1 MQAACGRS
9 CTRHTHAVRRRPV
22 IASSMVNPSRTM
34 LLPMMVCAAV
44 ASTLTACAR
53 PSEDADRRSAI
64 PTSPGRP
71 GESEAKRLHR
81 HGVNCMETLERPDC
95 AKKYFEDLVAL
106 NPKREREL
114 VGDAL
119 FRLVWIY
126 DREGDDAR
134 VTELIRRF
142 WELGT
147 AGGSAGLLPWSAS
160 FLPTEVTTMF
170 AIDVQRL
177 ESSKLWRELSPDSKD
192 TMFSCDESRRDELK
206 AQQKERREA
215 RRAKLEA
222 DAAAEGKP
230 PPPKPEERRRRG
242 PRRDR
247 NETAPVYGDGMCPL
261 VRAIGLDDLR
271 GLLRITNAS
280 SHADPT
286 ISASIAEVEEL
297 DARLA
302 AAVAEGRLVAESER
316 RYRLDSFKY
325 ADAPTYLL
333 RLDSDELVMVPEKG
347 VAAME
352 GAVEAR
358 TTTLSAGMTKL
369 LEQIPR
375 DAVFY
380 TAIDRPAMLAGI
392 ESFGPIGSLLPVPDG
407 MLIASVCY
415 AHAGVFVR
423 IPTESELRV
432 QILAAILRRILE
444 GQAQKAEESGS
455 DSEAELFRE
464 MDVTTAPDGGALL
477 FSIVLSAAQVERIF
491 LD

>member
-1 MQAACGRS
+1 MLALAVAAGPWVGCAG
-9 CTRHTHAVRRRPV
+9 AAEDEARRPA
-22 IASSMVNPSRTM
+22 IA
-34 LLPMMVCAAV
+34 
-44 ASTLTACAR
+44 
-53 PSEDADRRSAI
+53 
-64 PTSPGRP
+64 TSPGRP

-126 DREGDDAR
+126 DREGNDTR
-134 VTELIRRF
+134 VTELMRRF

-160 FLPTEVTTMF
+160 FLPAEATTAF
-170 AIDVQRL
+170 AIDVRRL
-177 ESSKLWRELSPDSKD
+177 DQSKLWRGLSSDSKD
-192 TMFSCDESRRDELK
+192 TMFSCDEARREALK
-206 AQQKERREA
+206 AQQKARREA
-215 RRAKLEA
+215 RRAELEA
-222 DAAAEGKP
+222 AAAAEGKE

-242 PRRDR
+242 SRRDR
-247 NETAPVYGDGMCPL
+247 DEAEPVYGEGMCPL

-271 GLLRITNAS
+271 GLVRITNAS
-280 SHADPT
+280 SHLDPT
-286 ISASIAEVEEL
+286 ISASIAEVEDL

-302 AAVAEGRLVAESER
+302 AAVTEGRLVAESER
-316 RYRLDSFKY
+316 RYRLDSFRY

-333 RLDSDELVMVPEKG
+333 RLDSDELVMVPERG

-352 GAVEAR
+352 GAVDAR

-392 ESFGPIGSLLPVPDG
+392 ESFGPLGSLLPVPDG

-423 IPTESELRV
+423 IPTDSELRV

-455 DSEAELFRE
+455 ASEAEIFRE
-464 MDVTTAPDGGALL
+464 MDVTTTPDGGALL
-477 FSIVLSAAQVERIF
+477 FSIVLSTAQVERIF